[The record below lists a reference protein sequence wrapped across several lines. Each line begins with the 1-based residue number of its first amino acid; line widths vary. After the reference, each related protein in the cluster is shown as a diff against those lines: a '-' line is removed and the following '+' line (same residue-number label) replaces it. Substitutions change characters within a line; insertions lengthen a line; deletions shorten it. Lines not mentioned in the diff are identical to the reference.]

1 MRPRIARNSAL
12 AFGGC
17 LIAALVSLP
26 QASCA
31 AEPTAAATTHIG
43 LASYLNISST
53 AGADR
58 DTSIP
63 QAAYRTGAAAAQAAP
78 TNQWYSSVMFGRW
91 SYPIYAQP
99 MTYRAGSKGFELGL
113 PDRRARSPDL
123 YQREIRYPHR
133 AAITVA
139 PTGFAARDARLKN
152 FSDWSAQFS
161 LAAANG
167 KSLDVTVLHGSPF
180 AYFECGAGDIR
191 FLLRSRARI
200 VIDPKRRGSD
210 PRMLVVGIEGHSYAL
225 FAPTAARWE
234 WRSPQEVLLHLP
246 RAARYFSVAGLPDS
260 RPATVASF
268 LAVAYAFPID
278 TRVEWHYDEHSS
290 TVRSDFHVT
299 TIAREGS
306 NLTTL
311 MGLYPHQ
318 WAAVTP
324 QPASLYQY
332 ETVRGPLHMVQ
343 GNNFTLELTY
353 HGVLPLWG
361 GLESPEHRGAL
372 ATLVDNDTRH
382 VADLFTQQ
390 PGDGT
395 YWYGKG
401 IGATAQ
407 LLCVAEAEGEAPTSE
422 QLLTEL
428 KSRLESWFDGSHAGH
443 FAQDQQLGTFIGLPE
458 EFYSVSHMNDHH
470 FHYGYWLM
478 GAVHVALRDPTWA
491 SEERW
496 GGIVGKL
503 IADIATDERGR
514 RDFPFLRN
522 FDPYEGHSWAAG
534 DANWVA
540 IARYG
545 NNEESSS
552 EAINA
557 WAALILWGEATGNQ
571 RLRDL
576 GIYLYTSEVASIEQ
590 YWFDINHQVLGSDFG
605 KPFATQVFGGKFA
618 YSTWWTAEPHEVYGI
633 NLLPVTPASTYL
645 GADPAS
651 VRAAFANLPAE
662 EQHYRRQMHE
672 SAPGNQDEIWQ
683 DALAAYLALTDPSA
697 GLARWNPAGTVE
709 SGETRS
715 HTLYWLLS
723 LSEMGTPDFSVTAD
737 TALYSVFRDA
747 QGQRTYLAYNA
758 GDMVR
763 QVLFSDGKLLEVDP
777 HTLARAH

>member
-1 MRPRIARNSAL
+1 MRPEIARASAL
-12 AFGGC
+12 WFCIC
-17 LIAALVSLP
+17 LMAALLSPP
-26 QASCA
+26 QPVHA
-31 AEPTAAATTHIG
+31 ADPAANAVIHIG
-43 LASYLNISST
+43 LASYLDVTPS
-53 AGADR
+53 ARADR
-58 DTSIP
+58 ETSIP
-63 QAAYRTGAAAAQAAP
+63 LAIYRTGAAAAQAAP

-99 MTYRAGSKGFELGL
+99 MTYRAGSRGFEVGL

-133 AAITVA
+133 AAITVGSM
-139 PTGFAARDARLKN
+139 GFAPHDARLKN

-180 AYFECGAGDIR
+180 AYFECSAGDIR
-191 FLLRSRARI
+191 FALHGHP
-200 VIDPKRRGSD
+200 VILVD
-210 PRMLVVGIEGHSYAL
+210 PRRHGADPRVIVLGIEGHTYAL

-234 WRSPQEVLLHLP
+234 WHSAAQEVVLRLP
-246 RAARYFSVAGLPDS
+246 VSARYFSVAGLPDS
-260 RPATVASF
+260 KPSTVASF
-268 LAVAYAFPID
+268 LAVAYAFPTD
-278 TRVEWHYDEHSS
+278 TRVEWKYDERTSS
-290 TVRSDFHVT
+290 IRTSFHVT
-299 TIAREGS
+299 TVAREGS

-318 WAAVTP
+318 WSALNP
-324 QPASLYQY
+324 QPASLYEY
-332 ETVRGPLHMVQ
+332 ETVRGTLRMIR
-343 GNNFTLELTY
+343 GNEFATELTY
-353 HGVLPLWG
+353 HGIVPLWG
-361 GLESPEHRGAL
+361 GLESTEHRAAL
-372 ATLVDNDTRH
+372 APLSADTDH
-382 VADLFTQQ
+382 VAELFAQQ

-401 IGATAQ
+401 VGAVAQ
-407 LLCVAEAEGEAPTSE
+407 LLSVAEAQDEQPDGE
-422 QLLTEL
+422 LLLAEL
-428 KSRLESWFDGSHAGH
+428 KRRLESWFDGSHAGH
-443 FAQDQQLGTFIGLPE
+443 FAQDPQLGTFIGLPE
-458 EFYSVSHMNDHH
+458 EYYSVSHMNDHH

-478 GAVHVALRDPTWA
+478 GAAHVALRDPTWA
-491 SEERW
+491 SEDHW

-503 IADIATDERGR
+503 IADIATDQRGR

-534 DANWVA
+534 DSTWLA

-552 EAINA
+552 EAVNA
-557 WAALILWGEATGNQ
+557 WAALILWEATGNR

-576 GIYLYTSEVASIEQ
+576 GIYLYTSEVSAIEQ
-590 YWFDINHQVLGSDFG
+590 YWFDVNHQVLGSDFG

-618 YSTWWTAEPHEVYGI
+618 YNTWWTAEPHEVYGI
-633 NLLPVTPASTYL
+633 NLLPLTPASVYL

-662 EQHYRRQMHE
+662 EQHYRRQGREE
-672 SAPGNQDEIWQ
+672 SPENQNEIWQ
-683 DALAAYLALTDPSA
+683 DALASYLALTDPAA
-697 GLARWNPAGTVE
+697 GLARWNPAGSVE

-723 LSEMGTPDFSVTAD
+723 LSEMGTPDLGITAD
-737 TALYSVFRDA
+737 TALYSVFHDA

-758 GDMVR
+758 GDTAR
-763 QVLFSDGKLLEVDP
+763 QVLFSDGKRLDVNP
-777 HTLARAH
+777 HALARTH